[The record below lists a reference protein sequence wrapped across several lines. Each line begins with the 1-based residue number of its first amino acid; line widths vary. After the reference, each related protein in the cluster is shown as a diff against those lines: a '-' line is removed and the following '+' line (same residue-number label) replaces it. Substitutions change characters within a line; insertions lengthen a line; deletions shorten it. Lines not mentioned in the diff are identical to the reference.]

1 VFSIKA
7 LAIAAAVSAG
17 VVFAMPATS
26 QAASATVKIHTDAN
40 SHFKNKSASWV
51 KRHCMVSNDVKCGRH
66 YVRSHNRQHYYGYY
80 RPHRHHKSGVSV
92 QVY

>member
-51 KRHCMVSNDVKCGRH
+51 KRHCMVSNDVKCVVLTCGLTIASTTMAITGHTVITSRA
-66 YVRSHNRQHYYGYY
+66 
-80 RPHRHHKSGVSV
+80 
-92 QVY
+92 